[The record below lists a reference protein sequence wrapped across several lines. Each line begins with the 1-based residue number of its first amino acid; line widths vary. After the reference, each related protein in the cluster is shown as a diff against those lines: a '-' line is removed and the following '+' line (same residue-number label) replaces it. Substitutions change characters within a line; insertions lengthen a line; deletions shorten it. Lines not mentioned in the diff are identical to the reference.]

1 MSPVFAK
8 CLNFNVEF
16 KNAQTNSEG
25 VFLFEII
32 SSQLV
37 ALNGLHEA
45 DNACHRQSLCSQKLL
60 RSFVSLK
67 ETFSKAITFTVI
79 SKYAKGASF
88 RLQQC
93 SDPFAMCLPKDPLKH
108 GFLDIYL
115 AMFFVAGIS
124 ANTSAM
130 RVIFFLANVQNLIYI
145 LKVPKKIY
153 KRFSVFEIIASELVA
168 FNCLY

>member
-45 DNACHRQSLCSQKLL
+45 DNVCHRQSLCSQKLL

-93 SDPFAMCLPKDPLKH
+93 FDPFAMLSVEGSSETRLFRHLSSHVFRSRYFRK
-108 GFLDIYL
+108 Y
-115 AMFFVAGIS
+115 IS
-124 ANTSAM
+124 YEGHL
-130 RVIFFLANVQNLIYI
+130 FLANVQNLIYI

>member
-93 SDPFAMCLPKDPLKH
+93 FDPFAMCLSKDPLKH

-124 ANTSAM
+124 ADTSAM
-130 RVIFFLANVQNLIYI
+130 RVIFFWQMF
-145 LKVPKKIY
+145 KI
-153 KRFSVFEIIASELVA
+153 
-168 FNCLY
+168 